1 MFIINYLLKYLIK
14 YLNYKT
20 KIKIIKLNY
29 KILKIKY
36 LIKDYNKQ
44 LNKLLIINMSLI
56 KNINIILFFLNM

>member
-44 LNKLLIINMSLI
+44 LNKLLIINMSL
-56 KNINIILFFLNM
+56 L